1 EPWHSLVFKRSL
13 RIPYT
18 GGKRIAF
25 PLSVREPWHSLVFK
39 RSLRIPYTG
48 GKRIA
53 FPLSVREPWHSLV
66 FKRILRIRYAGG
78 KRIVFPLNKMAGKV
92 EKLDKIIFFKSID
105 AKTNTC
111 TNKVVNG
118 FFNSWSKR
126 IRFGI
131 NIAYAH
137 ISATRE

>member
-1 EPWHSLVFKRSL
+1 MIGDSLSAGKGSFVLGNLGIRLYLSESLGAVMQEGSVQPFFSVLGNLGIRLYLSESL
-13 RIPYT
+13 R
-18 GGKRIAF
+18 
-25 PLSVREPWHSLVFK
+25 S
-39 RSLRIPYTG
+39 
-48 GKRIA
+48 
-53 FPLSVREPWHSLV
+53 
-66 FKRILRIRYAGG
+66 RYAGG
-78 KRIVFPLNKMAGKV
+78 KRIVFPLNKMEGKV

-105 AKTNTC
+105 AKTNKC

>member
-1 EPWHSLVFKRSL
+1 MQEGSVQPFFSVLGNLGIGVYLSESL
-13 RIPYT
+13 R
-18 GGKRIAF
+18 
-25 PLSVREPWHSLVFK
+25 S
-39 RSLRIPYTG
+39 
-48 GKRIA
+48 
-53 FPLSVREPWHSLV
+53 
-66 FKRILRIRYAGG
+66 RYAGG
-78 KRIVFPLNKMAGKV
+78 KRIVLPLNKMEGKV

-105 AKTNTC
+105 AKTSKC

>member
-1 EPWHSLVFKRSL
+1 GIFCVREPWHSLVFKRSL
-13 RIPYT
+13 RSRYA

-39 RSLRIPYTG
+39 RSLRSRYVG

-53 FPLSVREPWHSLV
+53 FLLS
-66 FKRILRIRYAGG
+66 I
-78 KRIVFPLNKMAGKV
+78 KMEGKV
-92 EKLDKIIFFKSID
+92 EKHDKIIFFKSIN
-105 AKTNTC
+105 AKTNKC

-118 FFNSWSKR
+118 FFNSRSKR